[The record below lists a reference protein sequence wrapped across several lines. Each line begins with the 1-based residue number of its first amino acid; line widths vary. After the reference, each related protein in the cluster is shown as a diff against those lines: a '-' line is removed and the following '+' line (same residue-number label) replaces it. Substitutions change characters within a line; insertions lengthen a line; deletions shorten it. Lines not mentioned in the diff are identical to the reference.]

1 MLNSLLSS
9 CLLSTGN
16 IIMVCFSKNF
26 KHRFRIY
33 VELKFSMI
41 EMWNCCKLIKSR
53 SQSRSLLYS
62 AFWFMNKI
70 KTRQCQRWIS
80 DDLSFSWAMNLPSLS
95 WPVRWESSL
104 LIFVGLICNYAMR
117 LNISIAILKVDV
129 RMTWINQLFRWLQ
142 KALRCGRCKTTL
154 RYLGNL
160 RIAPWSCLLSS
171 MAMSSSRFPLPAV
184 DKGVAKLQTKVPGGR
199 LAEMYGTKKVLGYR
213 FGSTWKYLLQ
223 LDFFQHVDDKL
234 AWPPHTLGRLHQHLG
249 HLRSPSGPGHC
260 HCFFIFFYICW
271 NYRCCDQ

>member
-1 MLNSLLSS
+1 
-9 CLLSTGN
+9 
-16 IIMVCFSKNF
+16 MVCFSKNF
-26 KHRFRIY
+26 KHRFGIC

-70 KTRQCQRWIS
+70 KTRRCQRWIS

-129 RMTWINQLFRWLQ
+129 RMTWINRLFRWLQ

-213 FGSTWKYLLQ
+213 FGSPWKYLLQ

-234 AWPPHTLGRLHQHLG
+234 ARSPHTRGRLHQYLG

-260 HCFFIFFYICW
+260 HCFLYFLICW
-271 NYRCCDQ
+271 NYCRYDQ

>member
-1 MLNSLLSS
+1 
-9 CLLSTGN
+9 
-16 IIMVCFSKNF
+16 
-26 KHRFRIY
+26 
-33 VELKFSMI
+33 MI

-70 KTRQCQRWIS
+70 KTRRCQRWIS

-184 DKGVAKLQTKVPGGR
+184 DKGVAKL
-199 LAEMYGTKKVLGYR
+199 
-213 FGSTWKYLLQ
+213 
-223 LDFFQHVDDKL
+223 
-234 AWPPHTLGRLHQHLG
+234 
-249 HLRSPSGPGHC
+249 
-260 HCFFIFFYICW
+260 
-271 NYRCCDQ
+271 